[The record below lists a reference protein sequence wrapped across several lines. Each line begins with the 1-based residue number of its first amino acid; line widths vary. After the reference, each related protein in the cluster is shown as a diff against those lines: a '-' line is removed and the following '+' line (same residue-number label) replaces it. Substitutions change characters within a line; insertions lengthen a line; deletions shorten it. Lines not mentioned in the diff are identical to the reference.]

1 MDNEQYSPSFK
12 LSLITFLSIVFVIA
26 FGLFY
31 LQTSLHSLLLICLLI
46 ASISA
51 WSISKNGFSPIKNAM
66 NTGITSALSAIYIF
80 ILIGVL
86 IAAFIQSGTV
96 ATLIYYGLELI
107 SPAYFLPA
115 GLILCSVMSI
125 ATGTSWGTVG
135 TAGVVLMGIGGVM
148 GIPLPLVA
156 GMVISGACFG
166 DKMSPVSDTT
176 NLAAM
181 SANVKLTDHIK
192 SMSYTTGPTYVIS
205 LIVFYSLGLSY
216 AGNGAPQEGIFEL
229 LEGIASLYQINSI
242 SLIPFLILLILS
254 LRGIDSVPTMFISI
268 VIAVLIAIFVQDKG
282 LAGVLN
288 SLYSGEVHH
297 SGIASLDNLLGRGGI
312 ASMMWTLS
320 LALIALALGGILSG
334 FGFLNVLIFG
344 LVSRVK
350 RTGTLVT
357 TTIIACFI
365 GNLTMAEAYMSI
377 ILGGRL
383 FSEPYDKLGVNRLV
397 LSRSLEDGATL
408 SAALIPWTTAGAFF
422 ASSLGVDVIE
432 YAPYAILNWL
442 NPIVSIVLA
451 SLGLA
456 LFKTKKQN
464 DSSKGNTV

>member
-1 MDNEQYSPSFK
+1 MDNEYYSPTFK
-12 LSLITFLSIVFVIA
+12 RSLITFLSIVFVIG

-46 ASISA
+46 ASVSA
-51 WSISKNGFSPIKNAM
+51 WSISRNGFLPIKKAM

-115 GLILCSVMSI
+115 GLILCSIMSI

-135 TAGVVLMGIGGVM
+135 TAGVVLIGIGGVM

-181 SANVKLTDHIK
+181 SAKVKLTQHIK
-192 SMSYTTGPTYVIS
+192 SMSYTTGPTYLIS
-205 LIVFYSLGLSY
+205 LIVFYILGLSY
-216 AGNGAPQEGIFEL
+216 AENSAPQQSLQIL
-229 LEGIASLYQINSI
+229 LDGIAALYQINFL
-242 SLIPFLILLILS
+242 SLLPFLVLIVLS
-254 LRGIDSVPTMFISI
+254 LKGVDSVPTMFASI
-268 VIAVLIAIFVQDKG
+268 IVAVLIAIFVQDKA

-288 SLYSGEVHH
+288 ALYSGESHH
-297 SGIASLDNLLGRGGI
+297 SGITSLDDLLGRGGI

-334 FGFLNVLIFG
+334 FGFLKVLIFG
-344 LVSRVK
+344 LISRVK
-350 RTGTLVT
+350 RTGTLVA
-357 TTIIACFI
+357 TTILACI
-365 GNLTMAEAYMSI
+365 VGNLTMAEAYMSI

-383 FSEPYDKLGVNRLV
+383 FADAYDKLGVNRLV

-422 ASSLGVDVIE
+422 ASSLGVDVID

-442 NPIVSIVLA
+442 NPIISILLA
-451 SLGLA
+451 SFGIA
-456 LFKTKKQN
+456 VFKAKK
-464 DSSKGNTV
+464 